1 MFNKKILSKL
11 NNKKKINILVR
22 GPSSRFFRSDKSSV
36 NIGINVK
43 KINKIE
49 VDFNFKKKKLLSSS
63 NRLKVGSVFFALHEF
78 LFLNQK
84 IKKEKKIFSYMVSI
98 SGNTI

>member
-1 MFNKKILSKL
+1 MFNKKFLSKL
-11 NNKKKINILVR
+11 NKAKKINIIGR

-49 VDFNFKKKKLLSSS
+49 IDFNFKKKKLLSSS

-78 LFLNQK
+78 LFFKSKN
-84 IKKEKKIFSYMVSI
+84 
-98 SGNTI
+98 

>member
-1 MFNKKILSKL
+1 MFNKKFLSKL
-11 NNKKKINILVR
+11 NKAKKINIIGR

-49 VDFNFKKKKLLSSS
+49 VDFNFKKKNYYQVL
-63 NRLKVGSVFFALHEF
+63 
-78 LFLNQK
+78 
-84 IKKEKKIFSYMVSI
+84 ID
-98 SGNTI
+98 